1 MYNQHKS
8 ANRSDITNLQDC
20 NSIHLFNKDLMC
32 VSSILSFVSGNINDI
47 EDVKRIVSGSVT
59 DYHCYL
65 CCQSCALTFACVT
78 EVRAT

>member
-1 MYNQHKS
+1 
-8 ANRSDITNLQDC
+8 
-20 NSIHLFNKDLMC
+20 MC

-78 EVRAT
+78 EVGAT